1 MKETIENDKTIPYN
15 RFINMKTLLKLL
27 KNFIL
32 LSIPLLIII
41 AYTFARPMSY
51 MAVEYTMWQEEKD
64 FVHGKAG
71 FETAESGPSGDTS
84 SANPAEDTGISSSQK
99 TNSESSEAAGVKG
112 AGNGDLEQ
120 EEGPER
126 IHTLILG
133 DSRAKSGIIPEVLG
147 GGDGQGI
154 YNMAI
159 GGATA
164 IEMYFALENY
174 LECHQAPEN
183 AIIIFAPYHFCDIDN
198 WQQTLYYNYLSL
210 PDVLQ
215 VEMDAIRLGENE
227 SIRYPGSIGD
237 FVSFRLRLPNKYL
250 DAIYQAGI
258 HGRAPENQMK
268 YDSVR
273 ADRGYTEFGDE
284 KGNDGLN
291 YETHHSYF
299 DYSPLVLY
307 YYDKLLSLCEEKG
320 IHVIIEQSPIN
331 QASHEVMQEAF
342 TEGYQEFVRSVAD
355 RHPSFTVISEV
366 PVYDNLY
373 FGDNNHMNRS
383 GAEIFSAALSETYS
397 DVINPQIK

>member
-1 MKETIENDKTIPYN
+1 
-15 RFINMKTLLKLL
+15 MKTLLRLIR
-27 KNFIL
+27 NFIL
-32 LSIPLLIII
+32 LSIPLLIIMG
-41 AYTFARPMSY
+41 YTFIRPMSY

-64 FVHGKAG
+64 FVHAKAG
-71 FETAESGPSGDTS
+71 AP
-84 SANPAEDTGISSSQK
+84 
-99 TNSESSEAAGVKG
+99 SSERAGEKDPG
-112 AGNGDLEQ
+112 NDKAGPA
-120 EEGPER
+120 EGPER

-133 DSRAKSGIIPEVLG
+133 DSRAKSGILPAILG
-147 GGDGQGI
+147 GGDGKGI

-174 LECHQAPEN
+174 LDCHQAPEN

-210 PDVLQ
+210 GEVLR
-215 VEMDAIRLGENE
+215 VESDALRLGENE
-227 SIRYPGSIGD
+227 SIRYPGSIAD
-237 FVSFRLRLPNKYL
+237 LLSFRLRLPNKYL
-250 DAIYQAGI
+250 DAIYQAGL
-258 HGRAPENQMK
+258 HGRAGENREK

-273 ADRGYTEFGDE
+273 RDRGYTEFGTE

-299 DYSPLVLY
+299 DYSPLILH
-307 YYDKLLSLCEEKG
+307 YYDKLLSLCEDKG

-331 QASHEVMQEAF
+331 EASHAVMQKAF
-342 TEGYQEFVRSVAD
+342 VEGYQEFIQSVAD
-355 RHPSFTVISEV
+355 QHPSFTVISEI

-383 GAEIFSAALSETYS
+383 GAEIFSTALSKRYS
-397 DVINPQIK
+397 DVIKPKAE